1 MDILTPVHPTD
12 KLHPAFQKLI
22 TARTFRSA
30 RQQLIECAQRYDD
43 QDGNFVE
50 QFQSTGFDARTFELF
65 TNELLFSE
73 GFKHA
78 GKHAYPDFHVEK
90 QGIKLAIECTTS
102 NPTNTG
108 KDQLK
113 AYEPVNS
120 KDKDIDSL
128 VERLMG
134 DAPIRLAGPLFSK
147 LNKRFSETPY
157 WELPSV
163 KGHPFILAIETFH
176 ENGSLAFSAS
186 IIASYLFGIQQTP
199 EWDND
204 GKLIIKT
211 HDIEEHKR
219 DKKVIP
225 SGFFDLP
232 GAENISAVLWT
243 NAGTIPKFARMGLAG
258 KYPDKG
264 ISALRFGNK
273 YDPDPNAH
281 APKPFI
287 HFVGGKKAPKE
298 TWGLESVL
306 FHNPSAKI
314 PVPQGLFESVTESIV
329 KDGQHVDL
337 IKTEFT
343 PIFSMTMFTD
353 GEKHRAKALMAGK
366 MIWKMLNATN
376 EIQNLRDDNPLWDR
390 IRQKLSG
397 QS

>member
-1 MDILTPVHPTD
+1 
-12 KLHPAFQKLI
+12 
-22 TARTFRSA
+22 
-30 RQQLIECAQRYDD
+30 
-43 QDGNFVE
+43 
-50 QFQSTGFDARTFELF
+50 
-65 TNELLFSE
+65 
-73 GFKHA
+73 
-78 GKHAYPDFHVEK
+78 
-90 QGIKLAIECTTS
+90 
-102 NPTNTG
+102 
-108 KDQLK
+108 
-113 AYEPVNS
+113 
-120 KDKDIDSL
+120 
-128 VERLMG
+128 MG
-134 DAPIRLAGPLFSK
+134 DAPIRLAGPLFNK
-147 LNKRFSETPY
+147 LNKRFGEKPY

-176 ENGSLAFSAS
+176 ENGSLAFSSS

-204 GKLIIKT
+204 GKLMIRT
-211 HDIEEHKR
+211 HDVEEHTR

-243 NAGTIPKFARMGLAG
+243 NAGTIPKFARMGMAG

-281 APKPFI
+281 APKPFV
-287 HFVGGKKAPKE
+287 HFVGGKKAPRE

-306 FHNPSAKI
+306 FHNPRAKI
-314 PVPQGLFESVTESIV
+314 AVPQGLFESVTESIIE
-329 KDGQHVDL
+329 DGKHVDL

-353 GEKHRAKALMAGK
+353 GEKHRAKALIAGK

-376 EIQNLRDDNPLWDR
+376 EIQNMRDDNPLWER